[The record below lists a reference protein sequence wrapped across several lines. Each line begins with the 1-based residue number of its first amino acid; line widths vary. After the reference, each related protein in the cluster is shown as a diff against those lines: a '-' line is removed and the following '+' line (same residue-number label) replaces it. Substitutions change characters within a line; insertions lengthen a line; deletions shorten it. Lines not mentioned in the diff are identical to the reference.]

1 MHRRLR
7 NGVSPIFAG
16 RFLARLKK
24 TLFFALL
31 SVSVALT
38 GCATQK
44 TTARGAVGVDRS
56 QLMLVSEQQLERDA
70 AKSYQQVLAEAKKAG
85 KLDTDPKLLARVRRI
100 VQRMIPQTAVF
111 RPNAPKWHWEVH
123 VIDSDELNAWCMPGG
138 KIVVYSGLVKKLKLT
153 DDELAAVLG
162 HEISHALRE
171 HARERMSQAMLANLA
186 LNIGAIALGAGQTEQ
201 QLAAMAYNI
210 TVGLP
215 FSRLHEEE
223 ADRMGVE
230 LAARAGYNPYA
241 AVNVWKKM
249 KKLGSGAPP
258 ELLSTH
264 PSYDTRIHILEK
276 TAKRVWPLY
285 EKARRAGA
293 HRISHTTLMRKRV

>member
-7 NGVSPIFAG
+7 NGASPIFAG
-16 RFLARLKK
+16 RFFARLKK
-24 TLFFALL
+24 ALFFSLL
-31 SVSVALT
+31 SASVALT

-70 AKSYQQVLAEAKKAG
+70 AKSYRQVLAEAKKAG

-111 RPNAPKWHWEVH
+111 RPNAPKWNWEVH

-186 LNIGAIALGAGQTEQ
+186 LNIGAVALGAGQTEQ
-201 QLAAMAYNI
+201 QLAAMAYNL

-249 KKLGSGAPP
+249 KKLGNGAPP

-276 TAKRVWPLY
+276 TAKKVWPLY
-285 EKARRAGA
+285 EKARRNVVHQSRHAAIRG
-293 HRISHTTLMRKRV
+293 RTV